1 MVAHAFDLNP
11 QEAEVGRIGGQPGL
25 CSEFKDCQNHMVGS
39 CLKKQIQ
46 TDKNKNK
53 TSKIHSKI
61 L

>member
-39 CLKKQIQ
+39 CLKKTNTNRQKQ
-46 TDKNKNK
+46 KQNKQNP
-53 TSKIHSKI
+53 
-61 L
+61 